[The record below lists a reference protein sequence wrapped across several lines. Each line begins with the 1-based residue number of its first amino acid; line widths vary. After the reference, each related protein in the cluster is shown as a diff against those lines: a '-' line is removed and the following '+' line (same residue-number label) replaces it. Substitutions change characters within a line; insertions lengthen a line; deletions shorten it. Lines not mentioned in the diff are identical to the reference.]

1 MSLMMSIHPS
11 DETLSRLAD
20 LSEVELLRTRAGR
33 HAARCGECTAAIA
46 ELRALGDAAR
56 AIPDV
61 QPSPLLWTRIE
72 NSRAEAVHAADGSAT
87 GALRVPS
94 HDAPERPDKSNRRW
108 SGKVIR
114 TSSVLAAAAVIVGM
128 VLLWPSHSVP
138 HLSAAGLE
146 RLVLTPL
153 YPAPGGTVRVRYTPG
168 GVPKA
173 DRLWLEAEVAYTA
186 ASATKA
192 RPLATA
198 YTAVPLARAAA
209 GEYVGTLVLSR
220 SALAAVVDVVDSMGR
235 SAVPRSSLRE
245 LVLTSGASGN
255 RPTLDA
261 MERASELRLGA
272 AREQLAES
280 FVRWA
285 PDHPLRWA
293 ISDVAWSSS
302 NTGIDSRP
310 AGGILDWV
318 RRFMRTERAFAR
330 LDKALSAR
338 PHHSVSE
345 LRGMIALGYALED
358 PTSARRWTDV
368 LVAEHPDDPR
378 ALAARASALHQME
391 LDGVSRDSIDA
402 LLPSLDTLYVR
413 SGGLLLE
420 RWGVA
425 QLIDRYGD
433 SSAVRRWQLRQ
444 ARGAPPFVVSAEAL
458 ASLKDAGLRDSAEAN
473 ARELLAS
480 SAPPPLFRSAKVER
494 MWAFLTLAG
503 VAYWRGDA
511 RGAVAWTDSA
521 QALGDSCSKPTTHVR
536 VVALLAVGD
545 TLRAEEALAD
555 RWWWRDDLRDSA
567 RVLLGRRFDASRWQ
581 SRVAAAQQRYRAC
594 YGGRR

>member
-20 LSEVELLRTRAGR
+20 LSEVELLRTQAGR
-33 HAARCGECTAAIA
+33 HATRCDECTAAIA
-46 ELRALGDAAR
+46 ELRALGEAAR

-61 QPSPLLWTRIE
+61 QPPSLLWTRIG
-72 NSRAEAVHAADGSAT
+72 NGRAESAHAAEGSA
-87 GALRVPS
+87 AEPVRLP
-94 HDAPERPDKSNRRW
+94 PPDSAGQQDEGTRRW
-108 SGKVIR
+108 SGRVIR
-114 TSSVLAAAAVIVGM
+114 MASSVLASAAAVVVT

-173 DRLWLEAEVAYTA
+173 DTLWLEADVALTA
-186 ASATKA
+186 TSASKA

-198 YTAVPLARAAA
+198 YIAVPLARTAP
-209 GEYVGTLVLSR
+209 GEYAGTLVLSR
-220 SALAAVVDVVDSMGR
+220 SMLAAVVDVVDSVGR

-245 LVLTSGASGN
+245 LVLTSGASGD

-261 MERASELRLGA
+261 MERASELRLGD
-272 AREQLAES
+272 AREKLAES

-293 ISDVAWSSS
+293 LSE
-302 NTGIDSRP
+302 DSH
-310 AGGILDWV
+310 AGGGILDWV
-318 RRFMRTERAFAR
+318 RRFTRTERAFAR

-338 PHHSVSE
+338 SHHRVYE
-345 LRGMIALGYALED
+345 LYGMIDLGYALED
-358 PTSARRWTDV
+358 PAAARRWADV

-378 ALAARASALHQME
+378 ALGARARALHQME
-391 LDGVSRDSIDA
+391 LDGVPRDSIGA
-402 LLPSLDTLYVR
+402 LLPSLDSLYVR
-413 SGGLLLE
+413 SGGLLVD
-420 RWGVA
+420 RWQVA
-425 QLIDRYGD
+425 QLIGRYGD
-433 SSAVRRWQLRQ
+433 SSTVRRWQLRQ
-444 ARGAPPFVVSAEAL
+444 VR
-458 ASLKDAGLRDSAEAN
+458 AGLPGVRRGLPVGNNPDALGWLQDVGVRDSAEAY

-480 SAPPPLFRSAKVER
+480 SPAPLFRVARFER
-494 MWAFLTLAG
+494 MWAFTTLAG
-503 VAYWRGDA
+503 VAYWRGDV

-521 QALGDSCSKPTTHVR
+521 QAVGDSCAKPATYVR

-545 TLRAEEALAD
+545 TLRAEEALAE
-555 RWWWRDDLRDSA
+555 RWWWRDASPDSA
-567 RVLLGRRFDASRWQ
+567 RVLLGHHFDASRWQ
-581 SRVAAAQQRYRAC
+581 RKVAAAEQRYRAC
-594 YGGRR
+594 HARKN